1 MSSLSISFNDEHP
14 KQGHLRSNMIQKII
28 EMIKEDPNIFGSSI
42 TLSFYKKGKPTK
54 WNYCSGIFDSTQV
67 NELEDCLIQSDELL
81 YNYGG
86 NVKVY
91 SSQSL

>member
-14 KQGHLRSNMIQKII
+14 KQGHFRSIMIQKII
-28 EMIKEDPNIFGSSI
+28 GMIEEDPNMFGSSI
-42 TLSFYKKGKPTK
+42 TLSFYHKGNTTK
-54 WNYCSGIFDSTQV
+54 WNYCSGIFDSTKV
-67 NELEDCLIQSDELL
+67 NELEDCLFKSDKLI

-91 SSQSL
+91 SSN